1 MWLLS
6 ICTVMFSIEKYWL
19 FKYNIVNF
27 YMRRLSEIHIQ
38 WLDILVCTVYV
49 DDRASLLEY
58 CN

>member
-1 MWLLS
+1 MWSLS

-27 YMRRLSEIHIQ
+27 YTRRLSEIHIQ
-38 WLDILVCTVYV
+38 WLDICTVYV